1 MNSQIDLRGV
11 SGTVYRY
18 RIANPKRPNIAGSG
32 NFVYVRDE
40 DGEPQVLYMGETDS
54 LAADSLLRW
63 DEAVRQYGATHIFM
77 RLNVS
82 GATRASELGDLLPEL
97 DPVMNQHARAA

>member
-1 MNSQIDLRGV
+1 MDTQIDLRGV

-18 RIANPKRPNIAGSG
+18 RIANPTRPNIAGSG
-32 NFVYVRDE
+32 NFVYVRDAE
-40 DGEPQVLYMGETDS
+40 GSPQVVYAGETDS
-54 LAADSLLRW
+54 LALESLLRW

-82 GATRASELGDLLPEL
+82 GATRATELGDLLPVLE
-97 DPVMNQHARAA
+97 PVMNQRARAA

>member
-1 MNSQIDLRGV
+1 MNSQIDLCGA

-18 RIANPKRPNIAGSG
+18 RIANPVRPNIAGSG

-40 DGEPQVLYMGETDS
+40 GGTPHVVYAGETDS

-63 DEAVRQYGATHIFM
+63 DEAVRRYGATHLFM

-82 GATRASELGDLLPEL
+82 GATRASELQDILPAL
-97 DPVMNQHARAA
+97 DPVMNHHAQAA